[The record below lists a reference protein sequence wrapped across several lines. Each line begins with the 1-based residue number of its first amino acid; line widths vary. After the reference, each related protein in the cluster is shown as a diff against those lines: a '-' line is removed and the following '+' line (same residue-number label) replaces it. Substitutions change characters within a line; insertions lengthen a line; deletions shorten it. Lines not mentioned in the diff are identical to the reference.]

1 MNYLDAIQ
9 GNLKIVPTGD
19 AKLALKKDYAAM
31 TDDGVLL
38 GGHDSFEAVMD
49 ACHTLERLCNSRQDS

>member
-1 MNYLDAIQ
+1 MNRYCEKVRASDIVNYLDAIK

-31 TDDGVLL
+31 TDDNVL
-38 GGHDSFEAVMD
+38 
-49 ACHTLERLCNSRQDS
+49 